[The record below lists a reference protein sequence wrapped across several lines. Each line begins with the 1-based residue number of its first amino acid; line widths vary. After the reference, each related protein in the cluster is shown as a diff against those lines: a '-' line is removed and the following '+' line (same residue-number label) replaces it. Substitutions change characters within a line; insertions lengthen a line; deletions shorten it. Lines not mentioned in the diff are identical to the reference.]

1 MTDYKVLFLDIDGT
15 ILKPDSTIDQSTKD
29 AISQMQQ
36 KGVEVF
42 LATGRPLHEIADLAE
57 ELNVHSFIGYNGA
70 LAIYEEQT
78 IVNEP
83 MKGSTIEQFLE
94 IAKNTTMKW
103 FYIRMK
109 KTTFLLWIH
118 HVHRNLS
125 KLSI

>member
-15 ILKPDSTIDQSTKD
+15 ILKPDFTIDQSTKD

-42 LATGRPLHEIADLAE
+42 LATGRPLHEIADLAK

-83 MKGSTIEQFLE
+83 MKGSTIKQFLE
-94 IAKNTTMKW
+94 IAKQHDHEMVLYTNEKNYFTSSDLPSVKE
-103 FYIRMK
+103 FIEYFR
-109 KTTFLLWIH
+109 
-118 HVHRNLS
+118 
-125 KLSI
+125 